1 MKHLLRELLELSFSG
16 LEEAKE
22 ILSITKDIQNHI
34 QTEDIDSLNQA
45 LGCRQERISRV
56 NLINA
61 EADEKRKKLKE
72 MFGATAFKETD
83 KAKYH
88 EADHIPDN
96 EALTKELYKEIY
108 HLEKANLKNMEDLLK
123 KYKDSIEGVQKNKKA
138 VNAYG
143 RNTGIKQSVL
153 LNHEV

>member
-1 MKHLLRELLELSFSG
+1 MKQLLRELLELSFSG

-61 EADEKRKKLKE
+61 EADEKSKKLKD
-72 MFGATAFKETD
+72 MFGATAFIETD
-83 KAKYH
+83 
-88 EADHIPDN
+88 
-96 EALTKELYKEIY
+96 KEIY
-108 HLEKANLKNMEDLLK
+108 HLEKAKLKNMEDLLK